1 MESKLFTS
9 ISNFVEKVHSCNS
22 CLGRQY
28 GNLLTGLTNAERGTA
43 LKTFLAMEWEINH
56 RLAIS
61 SVNKASSLLSKDFP
75 VGVRSIIASTKLA
88 KEKGLAIAAGFQQR
102 WMPQYID
109 LIDRARKGQLGQIA
123 SAQAYWAGDMVKWH
137 WQPRKPEWSDMVV
150 RRSLCGTNLS

>member
-9 ISNFVEKVHSCNS
+9 ISNFVEKVHICNS

-61 SVNKASSLLSKDFP
+61 SVKEASSLLSKDFS
-75 VGVRSIIASTKLA
+75 VGVRSI
-88 KEKGLAIAAGFQQR
+88 QR
-102 WMPQYID
+102 YFPD
-109 LIDRARKGQLGQIA
+109 TA
-123 SAQAYWAGDMVKWH
+123 
-137 WQPRKPEWSDMVV
+137 
-150 RRSLCGTNLS
+150 